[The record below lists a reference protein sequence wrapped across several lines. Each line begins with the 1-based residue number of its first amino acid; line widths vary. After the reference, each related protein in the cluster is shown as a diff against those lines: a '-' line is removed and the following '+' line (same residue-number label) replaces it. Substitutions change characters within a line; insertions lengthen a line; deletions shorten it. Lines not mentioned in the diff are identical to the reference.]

1 MRPAYVGITMNSFE
15 IIFTLIA
22 LVATATAL
30 GVAWQKLNGRAR
42 RTGAVST
49 VDLGQFPGAPVRGD
63 TATLLQFSTEMCS
76 PCRSAHAVLS
86 AIATEQPGVA
96 HIDVDLTHRADLA
109 NKFNILQTP
118 TTLILDRDGT
128 IRARI
133 GGAVKR
139 ATVIAELDN
148 FLAPA

>member
-1 MRPAYVGITMNSFE
+1 VPQSEATQQAFCSFR
-15 IIFTLIA
+15 LRC
-22 LVATATAL
+22 V
-30 GVAWQKLNGRAR
+30 R
-42 RTGAVST
+42 R
-49 VDLGQFPGAPVRGD
+49 
-63 TATLLQFSTEMCS
+63 
-76 PCRSAHAVLS
+76 